1 MSVLVKALELGTA
14 LSQCEELRNLREAEQ
29 AMFAD
34 SEARALIEEF
44 HQCRQELEFARVRG
58 MQPGPELQQAIGS
71 VQARMGAN
79 PLVRRFFEAQEQFS
93 RILQEINQILN
104 HAISGQGGCEPGGCS
119 ACGGG
124 CGGECDED

>member
-1 MSVLVKALELGTA
+1 MSVLAKALELATA
-14 LSQCEELRNLREAEQ
+14 LSRCEELQNLREAEQ

-34 SEARALIEEF
+34 AEARALIEEF

-58 MQPGPELQQAIGS
+58 MQAGPELQQAIGS
-71 VQARMGAN
+71 IQARMGAN
-79 PLVRRFFEAQEQFS
+79 PLVRRFFEAQEQFG

-119 ACGGG
+119 ACGSTS
-124 CGGECDED
+124 CEED